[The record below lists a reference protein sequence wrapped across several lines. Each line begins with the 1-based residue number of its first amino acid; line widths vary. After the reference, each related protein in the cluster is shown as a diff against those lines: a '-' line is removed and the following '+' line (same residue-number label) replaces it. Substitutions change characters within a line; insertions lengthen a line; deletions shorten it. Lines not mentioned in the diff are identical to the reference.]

1 MAFNSGTSRWR
12 HFKFIEGKES
22 LFVYVGIG
30 LAYVLLM
37 ILSTFVFIGFQDK
50 ITLEMKFSSEKSFN
64 SIYMALTDGSDRAE
78 TVMKEEKVSAIG
90 LYSATGRGITVYGEA
105 PETLPLSQLALTRQ
119 GTGDSTTGIYTYNGE
134 TRTIEYF
141 RLSRLNTMLNI
152 GTLYY
157 GTGLSSTRI
166 SEVPEIIY
174 VKFDGSGYFA
184 ALFQTRVI
192 AIITVIVISF
202 LAVLVLN
209 IYNANRRYRM
219 ALTRHENLAS
229 LGSAARTLTHEIKN
243 PLGAMTIQM
252 ALLHKI
258 LPPEYKEDLDVM
270 DKEIER
276 ITNLTN
282 RVSEFMKDP
291 LGNPEKI
298 DMIPFITDI
307 TTLFNQEISVNSA
320 GLKTAYVMFDP
331 GRARSVFENL
341 IKNATE
347 SAAGRIA
354 DVEVQ
359 IRKKGRKQVLI
370 LVLDNGDGLPKG
382 SQDNLFD
389 PFYTTKAKG
398 SGIGLAISRQFVT
411 ARHGSLT
418 LRNRPEGGTAVEV
431 LLPSAEYEE
440 EVEVEGA
447 EAFE

>member
-1 MAFNSGTSRWR
+1 MALNSVTSRWR
-12 HFKFIEGKES
+12 KFKFIEGKES
-22 LFVYVGIG
+22 LFVYIGIG

-37 ILSTFVFIGFQDK
+37 VLSAFVFIGFKDK

-78 TVMKEEKVSAIG
+78 AVMKEEKVSAIG
-90 LYSATGRGITVYGEA
+90 LYSVTGRGITVFGEA
-105 PETLPLSQLALTRQ
+105 PDTLPLSQLALTRQ
-119 GTGDSTTGIYTYNGE
+119 STGDSTMGVYTFNGE
-134 TRTIEYF
+134 TKTIEYF
-141 RLSRLNTMLNI
+141 RLSRLNTMLDI

-157 GTGLSSTRI
+157 GTGIPSQRVTDI
-166 SEVPEIIY
+166 PEIIY
-174 VKFDGSGYFA
+174 VKFDGSSYFSS
-184 ALFQTRVI
+184 LLQTRVI
-192 AIITVIVISF
+192 AIFTVIVITF

-209 IYNANRRYRM
+209 IYNSNRRYRD

-258 LPPEYKEDLDVM
+258 LPVQYKEDLDVM

-307 TTLFNQEISVNSA
+307 TTLFVQEIKVDSG
-320 GLKTAYVMFDP
+320 GLKDAFVMFDR

-347 SAAGRIA
+347 SASGRMTE
-354 DVEVQ
+354 VEVQ
-359 IRKKGRKQVLI
+359 IRRKSRKQVQI

-382 SQDNLFD
+382 PQDALFD

-418 LRNRPEGGTAVEV
+418 LHNRPEGGTAVEV